1 MKTTKDGKIKL
12 SKDERRVGN
21 FVYKKET
28 NHIKIMD
35 INDTFSVRVSK
46 QTLMSGR
53 LLDIQLQHKE
63 DVFLGNYAAMMYN
76 LCGLLPDEEFMVKM
90 QEAAID
96 CVNRH
101 KEMYGI
107 KEDITKEKDDE
118 ILKDTQE
125 TQEAIEELDKQ

>member
-12 SKDERRVGN
+12 SKGERRVGN

-28 NHIKIMD
+28 NHIKVMD
-35 INDTFSVRVSK
+35 INDTFSVRLSN

-63 DVFLGNYAAMMYN
+63 DVFLGNYAAMLYN
-76 LCGLLPDEEFMVKM
+76 LCGLLPDEEFMVTM
-90 QEAAID
+90 QEAAIA

-107 KEDITKEKDDE
+107 KEDLSVKEDAE
-118 ILKDTQE
+118 ILEDARK